1 MCCERIVGKDP
12 RTTRDSRI
20 HNRTGAAGL
29 KEPEVGTN
37 LLETNHRRGLRF
49 VMLGWALTF
58 LVIAIIAAIF
68 GFGGI
73 AGTAAGIAQILF
85 YIFIAIFIIS
95 LLFGLAR
102 RRP

>member
-1 MCCERIVGKDP
+1 MTPC
-12 RTTRDSRI
+12 RTTE
-20 HNRTGAAGL
+20 HQGGGHPVATAYL
-29 KEPEVGTN
+29 EV
-37 LLETNHRRGLRF
+37 LSF

-85 YIFIAIFIIS
+85 YIFLAIFIVS
-95 LLFGLAR
+95 LLFGLVR
-102 RRP
+102 RGP